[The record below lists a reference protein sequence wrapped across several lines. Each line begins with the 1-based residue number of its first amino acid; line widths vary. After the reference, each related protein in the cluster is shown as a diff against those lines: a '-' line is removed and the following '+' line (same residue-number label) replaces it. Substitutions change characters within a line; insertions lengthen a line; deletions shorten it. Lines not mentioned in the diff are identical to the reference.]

1 MEAGR
6 PGEASQ
12 RSRQEML
19 GAWARMVRVR
29 MVRRPGV
36 GVCFDGQYLGLL
48 LKWGWSLS
56 ASSYGSSEVWISSHM
71 LSI

>member
-6 PGEASQ
+6 PGEALQ
-12 RSRQEML
+12 WSRQEML
-19 GAWARMVRVR
+19 GAWPGMVRVR

-36 GVCFDGQYLGLL
+36 GVCFDGQCRDLL

-56 ASSYGSSEVWISSHM
+56 GSSYGYSEV
-71 LSI
+71 